1 MFIITLCL
9 VDGAARLMGTQRI
22 MQASNN
28 NIKTGK
34 QKYITVFACDICK
47 GESVTFT
54 IMDLTEKLY
63 LLKLSLPNS
72 VARFPSIEDAEAHE
86 RTCTGPPAYTC
97 DICKGERNIGMMF
110 TIQSTL

>member
-1 MFIITLCL
+1 
-9 VDGAARLMGTQRI
+9 MGTQRI

-54 IMDLTEKLY
+54 NNGLEHSTKINIYSNFLY
-63 LLKLSLPNS
+63 LIQLQDFRQSKMPKPMREHVLVLPHTH
-72 VARFPSIEDAEAHE
+72 VIYVKVRGTE
-86 RTCTGPPAYTC
+86 G
-97 DICKGERNIGMMF
+97 
-110 TIQSTL
+110 